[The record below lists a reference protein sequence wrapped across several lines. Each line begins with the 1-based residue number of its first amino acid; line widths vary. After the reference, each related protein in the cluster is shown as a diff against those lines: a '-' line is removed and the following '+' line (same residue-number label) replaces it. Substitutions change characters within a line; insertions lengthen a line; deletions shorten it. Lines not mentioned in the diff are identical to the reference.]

1 NRDEVMKRIE
11 ALLNRK
17 RHQQSPVEQ
26 IPRSAFEAILVD
38 RATGLPTV
46 PMVLDRV
53 KEQIIE
59 QGEIG
64 IVFVDIE
71 QFESIEAEYG
81 WAFFDEFLRRV
92 CEAVVD
98 EAETRFSRSIV
109 AAQRVSGSSFYA
121 FFETRGHDLSQEN
134 AFDN

>member
-26 IPRSAFEAILVD
+26 IPRSAFEAILVH

-53 KEQIIE
+53 KETIIE
-59 QGEIG
+59 QGETG

-71 QFESIEAEYG
+71 QFEAIEAEYG
-81 WAFFDEFLRRV
+81 WAFFDEFLRRGGEVLSQGVRERSPKPIV
-92 CEAVVD
+92 CS
-98 EAETRFSRSIV
+98 SRV
-109 AAQRVSGSSFYA
+109 GGSSFYV
-121 FFETRGHDLSQEN
+121 FFETRGLDLLQEN
-134 AFDN
+134 